1 LVGDR
6 VRPTNRY
13 LQEDDMKVAKNTQR
27 RNQSGV
33 ARFWV
38 LSLAVCISLVP
49 SAGDGKTAG
58 EVLKAYEGLTGKQ
71 REQKLIEGAKREG
84 TMVEYGITASDSYKR
99 VLEEF
104 NKKYPFITTR
114 YQRAGAVDTY
124 NKIVNEARAK
134 AFNADIISLNPGQA
148 YTIFKDGLLDPYLS
162 PSRQGIKKEF
172 LDKDGYW
179 TTLHHQVVVL
189 GYNTNKVKKEEI
201 PKRYD
206 DVLDPRWKGRTIMDD
221 EDMDLMGTIVE
232 YWGKDKG
239 IAYFKKL
246 AQNEPSIRR
255 GHSFAAQL
263 LSSGETDMVPW
274 LFGYRVLE
282 LMRKGAPLEFVLLKP
297 VLTLPTHVMLA
308 KNAPHPHSAALFM
321 DWALSRDGAM
331 KIFAE
336 EFGIPTAR
344 SGYRTKSPE
353 LEVPEYLAV
362 DPLKIGPNFA
372 EYTKLYCSI
381 LKFC

>member
-1 LVGDR
+1 
-6 VRPTNRY
+6 
-13 LQEDDMKVAKNTQR
+13 MKVTSKSETTHQR
-27 RNQSGV
+27 GWSGLFV
-33 ARFWV
+33 VSVVVCFSLVSSSSHGKSAAEV
-38 LSLAVCISLVP
+38 LS
-49 SAGDGKTAG
+49 
-58 EVLKAYEGLTGKQ
+58 AYKGLTGSQ

-84 TMVEYGITASDSYKR
+84 TLIEYGITATDNYQR

-104 NKKYPFITTR
+104 NKKYPFITTH
-114 YQRAGAVDTY
+114 YQRGGAVDTY

-134 AFNADIISLNPGQA
+134 TYNADIISLNPGQA

-189 GYNTNKVKKEEI
+189 GYNTNKVKKDEI
-201 PKRYD
+201 PKSYE
-206 DVLDPRWKGRTIMDD
+206 DVLDPRWKGRIVMDD
-221 EDMDLMGTIVE
+221 EDMDLFGTIVE
-232 YWGKDKG
+232 YWGKQKG

-246 AQNEPSIRR
+246 AEHEPSMRR
-255 GHSFAAQL
+255 GHTFEAQL
-263 LSSGETDMVPW
+263 LSIGETDMIPW

-282 LMRKGAPLEFVLLKP
+282 LIRKGAPMGFVLLKP

-308 KNAPHPHSAALFM
+308 KNAPHPHSAALFL

-331 KIFAE
+331 KILAE

-344 SGYRTKSPE
+344 SGYKTKSPE
-353 LEVPEYLAV
+353 LEIPEYLAV

-381 LKFC
+381 FRFC